1 MTLVITEVSEV
12 ILEGNKATRSPS
24 AAINPGRHEVH
35 PVLDGQL
42 LLHDIRLVDTLLGER
57 QMLGE
62 ETSGLRVGEVLP
74 FLANVI
80 SYVGLKA
87 YLREAFQKHRENRKT
102 LP

>member
-24 AAINPGRHEVH
+24 AAINPGRHPVH

-57 QMLGE
+57 QTLGE

-74 FLANVI
+74 FLANGI
-80 SYVGLKA
+80 SYVGLKV
-87 YLREAFQKHRENRKT
+87 YLREAGGHNG
-102 LP
+102 L